1 MKKKENRIFA
11 IGIIIALIYQ
21 LYYLWKATCNVPLM
35 DYWHYINMFVEKM
48 YTGNLNILDIWQNDG
63 IHRSPLQF
71 IYFLLNVK
79 FFHLNVQV
87 EIFGGALL
95 MGLTCI
101 MLYYRLMK
109 ECNSN
114 DWRIRGG
121 IGIAILIAVYNA
133 NQYELLTEEF
143 ALSFASRMIL
153 FLLSFLCTS
162 NYLEER
168 NEWKYAIGLGSL
180 YIVTIISVG
189 SGYFPA
195 YVAIIL
201 FVILWNI
208 CETKGEKIKQSLFLV
223 LCLMI
228 GTLIYLNGMF
238 DVVSVT
244 SAQSIGVI
252 QFMKN
257 YMIGVIAM
265 LGVSIIGGDCAQN
278 ITLLAGVIV
287 FSIYLC
293 SAILYIKRKY
303 YKITYVPMLLYGYAV
318 CAMGLIYMGRMDVYG
333 LHYAFASRYVC
344 ETNVAFIGFI
354 WIGAIYL
361 ADNSDNGLFN
371 KQKAIYLICVTILA
385 VGVLISDY
393 QQWKIAPY
401 RKIYGEKLIEGMSHI
416 EDLSDEDFQAYQ
428 DGREQ
433 VINAVQVMEKYKLG
447 IYRSK

>member
-1 MKKKENRIFA
+1 M
-11 IGIIIALIYQ
+11 
-21 LYYLWKATCNVPLM
+21 T
-35 DYWHYINMFVEKM
+35 
-48 YTGNLNILDIWQNDG
+48 
-63 IHRSPLQF
+63 
-71 IYFLLNVK
+71 
-79 FFHLNVQV
+79 
-87 EIFGGALL
+87 
-95 MGLTCI
+95 
-101 MLYYRLMK
+101 K

-121 IGIAILIAVYNA
+121 VGIAILIAVYNA

-180 YIVTIISVG
+180 YIVTILSVG

-195 YVAIIL
+195 YVVIIL
-201 FVILWNI
+201 FTIFWNI
-208 CETKGEKIKQSLFLV
+208 CETKGKKIKQSLFLI
-223 LCLMI
+223 LCLII
-228 GTLIYLNGMF
+228 GTLIYLNGIF
-238 DVVSVT
+238 DTVSVT

-252 QFMKN
+252 QFLKN
-257 YMIGVIAM
+257 YMIGAIAM
-265 LGVSIIGGDCAQN
+265 LGVSIIGGDYAKN
-278 ITLLAGVIV
+278 ITLLVGVIV

-293 SAILYIKRKY
+293 SAILYVKKRY
-303 YKITYVPMLLYGYAV
+303 YKRTYVPILLYGYAV

-333 LHYAFASRYVC
+333 LSYAFAPRYVC

-354 WIGAIYL
+354 WISAIYV
-361 ADNSDNGLFN
+361 SDSSEKRLFSTKKMIN
-371 KQKAIYLICVTILA
+371 FICMMILI
-385 VGVLISDY
+385 VGVLVSDY
-393 QQWKIAPY
+393 QQWRIAPY
-401 RKIYGEKLIEGMSHI
+401 RKIYGENLIQGMYHI

-447 IYRSK
+447 IYRLK